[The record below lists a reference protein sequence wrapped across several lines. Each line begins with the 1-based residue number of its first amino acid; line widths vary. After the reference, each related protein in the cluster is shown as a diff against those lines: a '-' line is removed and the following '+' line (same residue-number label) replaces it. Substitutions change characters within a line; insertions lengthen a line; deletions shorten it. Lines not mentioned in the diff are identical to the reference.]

1 MFNFLC
7 PRSPQLVK
15 LYVSPQVTDL
25 GKPRLSSE
33 IAARVQIAVI
43 DVNDCPPIF
52 SQSEYNVSLL
62 LPTYQNVVVLQVN
75 ATDRDDSNANS
86 TLLYEINE
94 DTNKDG
100 VFVIDRRTGIIT
112 TR

>member
-1 MFNFLC
+1 M
-7 PRSPQLVK
+7 
-15 LYVSPQVTDL
+15 

-33 IAARVQIAVI
+33 TSAKVQIRI
-43 DVNDCPPIF
+43 INVNDCPPIF

-75 ATDRDDSNANS
+75 ATDRDDSDGNY

-94 DTNKDG
+94 DTNKNG
-100 VFVIDRRTGIIT
+100 VFQVDSRSGIIT